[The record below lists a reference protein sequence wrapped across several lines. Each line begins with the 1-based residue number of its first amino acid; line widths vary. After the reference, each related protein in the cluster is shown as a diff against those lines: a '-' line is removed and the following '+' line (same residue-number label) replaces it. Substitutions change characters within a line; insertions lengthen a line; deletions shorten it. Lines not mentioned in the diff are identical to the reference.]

1 LFCDAK
7 DLYVM
12 NLCVDET
19 LYIDDDDEQVYKC
32 SVEYGAVGVECDE

>member
-19 LYIDDDDEQVYKC
+19 LYVVDDDERVYKC
-32 SVEYGAVGVECDE
+32 SVKLDAVGVERY